1 MSTTRKK
8 IIFICVGNS
17 CRSQMAEGF
26 ARHHAQQMGLDIEI
40 HSAGTQPAG
49 YVHADA
55 MTVMREKGIDISG
68 QSSKG
73 FDPEELK
80 DYDYVIAMGCIN
92 SDLCPAGFRGV
103 SENWGIPDP
112 IGRGLEFYRRV
123 RDMIDEKVLK
133 LLELIANSKNKDAPR
148 QGPPR
153 Q

>member
-1 MSTTRKK
+1 MSKK

-26 ARHHAQQMGLDIEI
+26 ARHYAQQMGIDIEI
-40 HSAGTQPAG
+40 RSAGTQPAG

-55 MTVMREKGIDISG
+55 IAVMREKGIDISK
-68 QSSKG
+68 QHSKG

-80 DYDYVIAMGCIN
+80 NYDYVIAMGCLD
-92 SDLCPAGFRGV
+92 SDICPAGFRGV

-123 RDMIDEKVLK
+123 RDMIKEKVLR
-133 LLELIANSKNKDAPR
+133 LLELIADSQNEDTGQGTPR
-148 QGPPR
+148 
-153 Q
+153 

>member
-1 MSTTRKK
+1 MSKK

-26 ARHHAQQMGLDIEI
+26 ARHYAQQMGIDIEI
-40 HSAGTQPAG
+40 RSAGTQPAG

-55 MTVMREKGIDISG
+55 IAVMREKGIDISK
-68 QSSKG
+68 QHSKG

-80 DYDYVIAMGCIN
+80 NYDYVIAMGCLD
-92 SDLCPAGFRGV
+92 SDICPAGFRGV

-123 RDMIDEKVLK
+123 RDMIEEKVLR
-133 LLELIANSKNKDAPR
+133 LLELIADSQNEDTGQGTPR
-148 QGPPR
+148 
-153 Q
+153 